1 MPNLPPPRPPHRRG
15 EATRRFPPLSLQ
27 LSAPVL
33 LPQLYDDLIALAK
46 DLQKPGDEKSDGAG
60 AAAAAP
66 VQSMKDLL
74 SKLPGSNYNTVRHLI
89 AHLYR

>member
-1 MPNLPPPRPPHRRG
+1 MPNFIPPRSLRQRD
-15 EATRRFPPLSLQ
+15 EATRPFPPLSLQ

-33 LPQLYDDLIALAK
+33 LSQLYNDLIALAK
-46 DLQKPGDEKSDGAG
+46 ELQKPGDEKPERAG
-60 AAAAAP
+60 IPADP

-74 SKLPGSNYNTVRHLI
+74 SKLPGSNYNTLRHLI